1 VSKGRQKIRF
11 EGLLQKN
18 VLGTFSVIRGFADL
32 RDLAVVSV
40 AIPYEGSGMGS
51 GKGYQRALDE
61 QHVGDLKKFLQSGRY
76 RFFPEIVLSLRSTG
90 GK

>member
-1 VSKGRQKIRF
+1 MSKGRQKIRF

-32 RDLAVVSV
+32 RDLAAVSV

-51 GKGYQRALDE
+51 GTGYQQVKLRGQIFFLD
-61 QHVGDLKKFLQSGRY
+61 FSGLEDAILFGNNTY
-76 RFFPEIVLSLRSTG
+76 
-90 GK
+90 